1 MDVLR
6 EFLDDLKRR
15 GLAQG
20 HFLGFLHV
28 LIGKRIEKADGTLI
42 ANGLSWR
49 DLAAQLKKVRWD
61 KMAVTEIGLN
71 PAALPPR
78 DRQRY
83 WYMAIV
89 QAGVDTPQ
97 AVQAGDLFA
106 EQLRKVGYAVGM
118 PPPTK

>member
-15 GLAQG
+15 GLTQG

-28 LIGKRIEKADGTLI
+28 LIGRRIEKADGTLI

-49 DLAAQLKKVRWD
+49 DLAALLKRVRWD

-71 PAALPPR
+71 PADLPPR

-89 QAGVDTPQ
+89 QAKVDSPQ

-106 EQLRKVGYAVGM
+106 EQLRKVGYVVGA
-118 PPPTK
+118 PPPAT

>member
-15 GLAQG
+15 GLTQA

-28 LIGKRIEKADGTLI
+28 LIGRRIEKADGTLV

-49 DLAAQLKKVRWD
+49 DLAALLKRVRWD

-71 PAALPPR
+71 PADLPPR

-89 QAGVDTPQ
+89 QAKVDSPQ

-106 EQLRKVGYAVGM
+106 EQLRKVGYVVGA
-118 PPPTK
+118 PPSTQ